1 MFSFSTRRLAFSL
14 VVAGASLFAGN
25 VASFAAEPGDV
36 VAKVGSSEITEADIA
51 YAAQDLGTDL
61 QRFPPAQW
69 RSILLDVLV
78 DMKLLAQAAE
88 DAQLDQDEDFKRQME
103 FLRLKALRNA
113 YLSKKVDDAIGDAD
127 LQAAYDAEYADYVGD
142 EEVNARHILVKEED
156 EAKAIIKQLE
166 EGADFAELA
175 KEKSTGPSGPNG
187 GSLGFF
193 TKGQMVPAF
202 EAAAF
207 ALAAGDFTKEPVQ
220 TQFGWHVI
228 KVDDKRV
235 QEKPSLEDVSAE
247 LRQGL
252 IRERYASILEKL
264 KTENPVEIL
273 EDEKSEES
281 TAN

>member
-25 VASFAAEPGDV
+25 VATFAAEPGDV

-51 YAAQDLGTDL
+51 YAAQDLGSDL

-88 DAQLDQDEDFKRQME
+88 AAQLDQDEDFKSQME

-113 YLSKKVDDAIGDAD
+113 YLSKKVDEAIGDAD
-127 LQAAYDAEYADYVGD
+127 LQAAYDTEYADYVGD
-142 EEVNARHILVKEED
+142 EEINARHILVKEED

-166 EGADFAELA
+166 DGADFAELA

-193 TKGQMVPAF
+193 TKGQMVPPF
-202 EAAAF
+202 EEAAF
-207 ALAAGDFTKEPVQ
+207 ALETGDFTKEPVQ
-220 TQFGWHVI
+220 TQFGWHII

-252 IRERYASILEKL
+252 IRERYAEILEKL
-264 KTENPVEIL
+264 KEENPVEIL
-273 EDEKSEES
+273 EDTKTEGS

>member
-14 VVAGASLFAGN
+14 VVAGTSLFAGN

-36 VAKVGSSEITEADIA
+36 VAKVGNSEITEADIA
-51 YAAQDLGTDL
+51 YAAQDLGSDL

-78 DMKLLAQAAE
+78 DMKLLAQAAKAE
-88 DAQLDQDEDFKRQME
+88 QLDQDEDFKRQME

-113 YLSKKVDDAIGDAD
+113 YLSKKVDDAIEDAD
-127 LQAAYDAEYADYVGD
+127 LQAAYDEEYSDYVGD
-142 EEVNARHILVKEED
+142 EEVNASHILVKEED
-156 EAKAIIKQLE
+156 EAKAIIKQLD

-193 TKGQMVPAF
+193 TKGQMVPPF
-202 EAAAF
+202 EEAAF
-207 ALAAGDFTKEPVQ
+207 ALESGDFTKEPVQ

-252 IRERYASILEKL
+252 IRERYAEILEKL

-273 EDEKSEES
+273 EGEKSEES